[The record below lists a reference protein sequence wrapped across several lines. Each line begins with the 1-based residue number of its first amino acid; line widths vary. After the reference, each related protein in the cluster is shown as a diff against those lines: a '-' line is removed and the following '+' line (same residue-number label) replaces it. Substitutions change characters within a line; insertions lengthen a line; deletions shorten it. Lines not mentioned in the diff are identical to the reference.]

1 MGGNAMTR
9 TFCSLA
15 AVWAVVLVVAVPQ
28 AQQTAPATP
37 AHPAVSG
44 HDPERFQTA
53 QNCVACHNG
62 LITPS
67 GEDVSIGAS
76 WRASMMANSARD
88 PDWHAAV
95 RRETIDHP
103 SVKAEIENECSICHM
118 PMATT
123 NARLA
128 GGHGKVF
135 AHLPI
140 RGAASPESKL
150 AADGVSCT
158 LCHQIATD
166 RLGTPESFT
175 GGFVVN
181 PAPQGGPR
189 RMFGPYAVDDG
200 RTALMRSATGVT
212 PTEATHV
219 RESEMCA
226 TCHTLFTRAFDPRG
240 QPAGRLA
247 EQVPY
252 LEWRHSAFRAEQS
265 CQGCHMP
272 PVKEPT
278 RVSSVLG
285 ELRENMGRHT
295 FHGGNFFMLRMLNRY
310 RLELGVEALPLELDA
325 SANATIKYLQ
335 EDAARVTIDGARVD
349 AGRLTARVTVT
360 NLTGHKLPTGYPS
373 RRAWLHLV
381 VKDAGG
387 RTLFESGAVQPSGAI
402 VGSDLDADPARY
414 EPHYDEIRTGDQVQ
428 IYEPVMIDTA
438 GAVTTGL
445 LSGTRYVKDNRLLP
459 RGFDKVTA
467 SADVAVHGNAASDRN
482 FTGGGDL
489 VTYSVDVSG
498 AQGPIQVQA
507 DLRYQSISFRW
518 ADNLRRYQADETKR
532 FVGYYD
538 SMSAGSSV
546 VLATAATTVR

>member
-9 TFCSLA
+9 AFSSLA
-15 AVWAVVLVVAVPQ
+15 AAWALVLIAAVPQ

-37 AHPAVSG
+37 AHPPVG
-44 HDPERFQTA
+44 GDDPERFQTA

-88 PDWHAAV
+88 PYWHAAV

-128 GGHGKVF
+128 GGHGEVF
-135 AHLPI
+135 THLPI
-140 RGAASPESKL
+140 GEARSPESKL

-158 LCHQIATD
+158 LCHQIGTD

-175 GGFVVN
+175 GGFVVK
-181 PAPQGGPR
+181 PAPQSGQRP
-189 RMFGPYAVDDG
+189 MFGPYLVDEG
-200 RTALMRSATGVT
+200 RTALMRSATGAT

-226 TCHTLFTRAFDPRG
+226 TCHTLFTQAFDPQG
-240 QPAGRLA
+240 KAVGRLA

-265 CQGCHMP
+265 CQDCHMP
-272 PVKEPT
+272 AVAEPT
-278 RVSSVLG
+278 RIASVLG
-285 ELRENMGRHT
+285 ELREKMGRHT

-335 EDAARVTIDGARVD
+335 EDTARVAIDGTRVD
-349 AGRLTARVTVT
+349 AGRLTARVTVG

-373 RRAWLHLV
+373 RRAWLHVV

-387 RTLFESGAVQPSGAI
+387 RTVFESGAIQPSGAI
-402 VGSDLDADPARY
+402 EGSDLDADGSRY

-428 IYEPVMIDTA
+428 IYEPVMTDLS

-445 LSGTRYVKDNRLLP
+445 LSATRYVKDNRLLP
-459 RGFDKVTA
+459 RGFDKTTA
-467 SADVAVHGNAASDRN
+467 GPDFAVHGNAASDGN
-482 FTGGGDL
+482 FTGGSDQ
-489 VTYSVDVSG
+489 VRYSVDVSG
-498 AQGPIQVQA
+498 AQGPFEMRA
-507 DLRYQSISFRW
+507 ELRYQSISFRW
-518 ADNLRRYQADETKR
+518 ADNLRRYDAGETRR

-546 VLATAATTVR
+546 VLATAATMIR